1 MTQVPRGSQEP
12 GWMARWTNERMD
24 GGTIEQEKKEMRR
37 VLIFSYSEILLHVYL
52 SGSSPLVHIP
62 ALASI

>member
-1 MTQVPRGSQEP
+1 
-12 GWMARWTNERMD
+12 MARWTNERMD
-24 GGTIEQEKKEMRR
+24 GGTIEEEKKEMRR